1 MKKSDILICGFMY
14 CFSFFF
20 LYLTLDFPAEARHYP
35 HFIIGLLLI
44 LTTVR
49 MSHMF
54 RDYRRDHRVINDMGE
69 LFEGFLP
76 GQFRSMFIY
85 FILFFVQISLALNLT
100 IIYHHLIHSS
110 IVFCFFITFHIIFIC
125 FLCIFTCKLG
135 FCLNICKNRLLFAK

>member
-1 MKKSDILICGFMY
+1 MY

-85 FILFFVQISLALNLT
+85 FILFFVLMYFSGFYAAAL
-100 IIYHHLIHSS
+100 IYL
-110 IVFCFFITFHIIFIC
+110 
-125 FLCIFTCKLG
+125 FLCLRYFKIPMKYIVLILFSMGILIYCTFDL
-135 FCLNICKNRLLFAK
+135 FLNVPLPEGLIAEEFL